1 MAGNAGNQCLLRQK
15 GLIMAKMQ
23 RSKGGRGER
32 ELAKLLADR
41 LGVKVSRNL
50 LQTREG
56 GYDLNGIEG
65 WALEVKRQESLAINS
80 WWKQTLEQSKGAKPV
95 LAYRQSRKPWRFVV
109 RLCDVC
115 EDMQGDYTAELCIEG
130 FCQLVRE
137 K

>member
-1 MAGNAGNQCLLRQK
+1 
-15 GLIMAKMQ
+15 MAKMQ
-23 RSKGGRGER
+23 RDKGGRGER
-32 ELAKLLADR
+32 ELAKLLAER
-41 LGVKVSRNL
+41 LGVKVTRNL

-56 GYDLNGIEG
+56 GYDLDGIDG
-65 WALEVKRQESLAINS
+65 WALEVKRQENLAINS
-80 WWKQTLEQSKGAKPV
+80 WWKQTLEQAKGSKPV
-95 LAYRQSRKPWRFVV
+95 LAYRQSRKPWRFIV